1 MEQLTKAEEKIMQIL
16 WELEEGFVKDII
28 AQMPPPPPPYTSVS
42 TIVRILEEKGFV
54 DHKSYGRSYQY
65 FPKVSKEDYRK
76 FSFRKLM
83 SNYFEGSLESVVSYM
98 VKEEELGKNELE
110 ELLNMIDE
118 GEKKEDN
125 S

>member
-98 VKEEELGKNELE
+98 VKEEELGKAELE
-110 ELLNMIDE
+110 ELLKMIDE
-118 GEKKEDN
+118 DEAGGKA

>member
-16 WELEEGFVKDII
+16 WKLEAAFVKEII
-28 AQMPPPPPPYTSVS
+28 ADMPPPAPPYTSVS
-42 TIVRILEEKGFV
+42 TIVRILEEKGFIG
-54 DHKSYGRSYQY
+54 HKAYGRSYQY
-65 FPKVSKEDYRK
+65 HPLISKEDYRK

-83 SNYFEGSLESVVSYM
+83 SNYFEGSIESVVSYM

-118 GEKKEDN
+118 GEKKEDK